1 MAFTKIINS
10 FKDRNILIIG
20 DIILDRY
27 IFGKV
32 NRISPEAPVPVV
44 DVSRET
50 FLLGGAANVANNII
64 ALGGKVTVSG
74 VVGKD
79 RAGDVVRELLTESGI
94 NSDGLIEDNRPT
106 TVKSRVIAHNQQVVR
121 FDREDSRKLDG
132 KALTKFLEYIR
143 KALPQFDAVI
153 ISDYKK
159 GVVTATLI
167 KSVVKF
173 AKQKKTFVAVD
184 PKVGHFHLY
193 KDVSIITPNLM
204 EASQGS
210 GIDIKDEN
218 SLLKAGKALLTR
230 LSCMSVLIT
239 RGEEGMS
246 LFERDGAKGIKVTH
260 IPTVAVKVFDVTGA
274 GDTVIAAFT
283 LAHAAGASL
292 RDAAVISNHAAGI
305 VVGEVGTAVA
315 TPETLLQSLMEH
327 S

>member
-1 MAFTKIINS
+1 MAFAKIIQA
-10 FKDRNILIIG
+10 FRQKNILIIG

-32 NRISPEAPVPVV
+32 SRISPEAPVPVV
-44 DVSRET
+44 DVARES

-64 ALGGKVTVSG
+64 ALGGKVTVAG

-79 RAGDVVRELLTESGI
+79 RAGDVTRELLAASGI
-94 NSDGLIEDNRPT
+94 SSDGIIEDNRPT
-106 TVKSRVIAHNQQVVR
+106 TVKSRVIAHNQQIVR
-121 FDREDSRKLDG
+121 FDREDRRKLEG
-132 KALTKFLEYIR
+132 KALEKFLKYI
-143 KALPQFDAVI
+143 KGMLPQFDAVI
-153 ISDYKK
+153 ISDYQK
-159 GVVTATLI
+159 GVVTAALV
-167 KSVVKF
+167 KAVVKF
-173 AKQKKTFVAVD
+173 AKQKRTFVAVD

-193 KDVSIITPNLM
+193 KNVSIITPNLM

-210 GIDIKDEN
+210 GIEIRDEK
-218 SLLKAGKALLTR
+218 SLLRAGKALLSR
-230 LSCMSVLIT
+230 ISCPSVLIT

-246 LFERDGAKGIKVTH
+246 LFERDSAKGIKVTH

-292 RDAAVISNHAAGI
+292 RDAAIISNHAAGI

-315 TPETLLQSLMEH
+315 TPETLLQSLADH